1 MVEVKVQGEGEQA
14 GHQDEPQ
21 LKDHHRL
28 RYAGQPFLW
37 VYFSL

>member
-1 MVEVKVQGEGEQA
+1 MVEVEVEGEREQA

-28 RYAGQPFLW
+28 RYARQPFPW
-37 VYFSL
+37 VYFRL